1 MIMAGLKEY
10 AGFKA
15 MVLGK
20 LKERRRTKMA
30 ASDALGGKDPELLPL
45 YQEVVDAEFPASP
58 DYREHVADLLSM
70 PGVTIRRSR

>member
-1 MIMAGLKEY
+1 
-10 AGFKA
+10 
-15 MVLGK
+15 
-20 LKERRRTKMA
+20 MA